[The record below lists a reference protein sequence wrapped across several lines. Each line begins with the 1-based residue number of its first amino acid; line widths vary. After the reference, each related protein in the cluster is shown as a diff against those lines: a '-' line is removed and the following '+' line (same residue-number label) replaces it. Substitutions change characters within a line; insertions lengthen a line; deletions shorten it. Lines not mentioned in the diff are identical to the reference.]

1 MVSIS
6 KKERRLRDGDGHVR
20 RKGMGMNGSQ
30 KTRAALSGRWKWLL
44 AIPFVVLLW
53 VPSYNAIEPSL
64 WGFPFFYWYQFLWLF
79 LSAALIIWL
88 HHRTD

>member
-1 MVSIS
+1 
-6 KKERRLRDGDGHVR
+6 
-20 RKGMGMNGSQ
+20 MNGGSG
-30 KTRAALSGRWKWLL
+30 AARRPLSRWWRWLL
-44 AIPFVVLLW
+44 AIPFVILLW

-88 HHRTD
+88 HHWTD

>member
-1 MVSIS
+1 MRTNEAKACAAVAARG
-6 KKERRLRDGDGHVR
+6 KQLA
-20 RKGMGMNGSQ
+20 MNGSDD
-30 KTRAALSGRWKWLL
+30 TARRPLSRWWRWLL

-64 WGFPFFYWYQFLWLF
+64 WGIPFFYWYQFLWLF